1 MAVFCLRSACVSI
14 ICEVATFG
22 SNFEYRK
29 EIFKKY
35 LKTKKQKNNTHSII
49 FTFFLMATSGES
61 VDVKC
66 TYRLQPQI
74 LGNNLLG
81 LNKKKKKVFRQ
92 LSSSGK

>member
-22 SNFEYRK
+22 SNFEYSSTG
-29 EIFKKY
+29 KKY
-35 LKTKKQKNNTHSII
+35 LKKKKNTII
-49 FTFFLMATSGES
+49 VTFFLMATSGES

-81 LNKKKKKVFRQ
+81 LNKKKKVFRQ